1 MQGDVLPTDPDVAAP
16 WNMPRYRNWIAVAKV
31 HLLVEKAM
39 TAGLAPLGLK
49 LPHYDILANVFRFPD
64 LTQQDLANRLLVG
77 RSNLS
82 MLLPELEKRG
92 FVERVADTQDRRVRR
107 LRLTSQGQELTRQAL
122 AVQVQVIEEMM
133 LALTADECEQ
143 LGSYMR
149 RVGAHMAQATSK
161 GASPEIRSAR

>member
-1 MQGDVLPTDPDVAAP
+1 VSVDPELADPHKESAAP
-16 WNMPRYRNWIAVAKV
+16 WDLPRFRNWIAVAKV

-49 LPHYDILANVFRFPD
+49 LPHYDILANAYRFPD

-92 FVERVADTQDRRVRR
+92 LVERIADSQDKRVRR
-107 LRLTSQGQELTRQAL
+107 LRLTDEGRVLTAQAL
-122 AVQVQVIEEMM
+122 AVQVTVIEDMM

-149 RVGAHMAQATSK
+149 RVGAHLTGTA
-161 GASPEIRSAR
+161 RSAG

>member
-1 MQGDVLPTDPDVAAP
+1 VSVDPELAAP
-16 WNMPRYRNWIAVAKV
+16 LKDSPAPWDLPRFRNWIAVAKV

-39 TAGLAPLGLK
+39 MAGLGPLGLK
-49 LPHYDILANVFRFPD
+49 LPHYDILANVYRFPD

-92 FVERVADTQDRRVRR
+92 LVERIADSQDKRVRR
-107 LRLTSQGQELTRQAL
+107 LRLTDQGRALTAQAL
-122 AVQVQVIEEMM
+122 GVQVSVIEDMM
-133 LALTADECEQ
+133 LALSADECEQ

-149 RVGAHMAQATSK
+149 RVGAHLTQSVRT
-161 GASPEIRSAR
+161 PD

>member
-1 MQGDVLPTDPDVAAP
+1 
-16 WNMPRYRNWIAVAKV
+16 MPRYRNWIAVAKV

-39 TAGLAPLGLK
+39 TAGLMPLGLK
-49 LPHYDILANVFRFPD
+49 LPHYDILANVYRFPD

-92 FVERVADTQDRRVRR
+92 LVERIADNQDKRVRR
-107 LRLTSQGQELTRQAL
+107 LRLTGEGRILTAQAL
-122 AVQVQVIEEMM
+122 SVQVTVIEDMM
-133 LALTADECEQ
+133 LALSADECEQ

-149 RVGAHMAQATSK
+149 RVGAHLAGSVKYA
-161 GASPEIRSAR
+161 G